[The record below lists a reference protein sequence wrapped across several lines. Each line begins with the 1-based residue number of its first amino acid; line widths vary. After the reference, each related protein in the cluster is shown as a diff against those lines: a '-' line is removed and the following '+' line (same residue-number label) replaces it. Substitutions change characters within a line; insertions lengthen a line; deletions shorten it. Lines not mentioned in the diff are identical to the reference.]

1 MEASG
6 QAATPNA
13 QLRSQWTNPSDIL
26 SLLLLVGGDVIQKAL
41 GQRAGHR
48 FTPVAFSFGWVSYAF
63 SVLLSAVGEKKI
75 MPEPDCPA
83 IVVNTSSG
91 YSRTN
96 RSWIIGRMVRDVEH
110 WMNPEARDDLVKML
124 ENAQKIENAKVA
136 ETNNKRAPQKPAQR
150 PQRIIKRG
158 LCVSIC
164 RSAPDPKPYR
174 PRSDLMCYISP
185 LVTILQLGI
194 AAIPCGLYGEW
205 QILVVT
211 ACGTLLAF
219 LTGILPQ
226 WSEEK
231 WACRILD
238 ERSANKTV
246 ALTRG
251 NGAQH
256 VIIIIGNEGGYDLE
270 DLAAS
275 EAVPEHLTTVWIFG
289 ILLLWTALLITVSG
303 IKANTWYLVAVGA
316 LGTLQNIYIA
326 GTPRAPDALGVRL
339 EYLGH
344 CVRRKAMGALMEAEI
359 RCAAQYQKPGVAK
372 SLIPVFLDGE
382 IWPSE
387 RDWWALP
394 LELKTS
400 LFRQGFW
407 EKKKAEQLE
416 MIARV
421 KAQSSNQSEFASSR
435 P

>member
-1 MEASG
+1 METG
-6 QAATPNA
+6 DQATTPNN

-96 RSWIIGRMVRDVEH
+96 RSWILGRMVRDVEH
-110 WMNPEARDDLVKML
+110 WMNPEARGDLVDL
-124 ENAQKIENAKVA
+124 LADAQRRENAKVA
-136 ETNNKRAPQKPAQR
+136 EANSKRAPQKPAQR
-150 PQRIIKRG
+150 PQKITKKG
-158 LCVSIC
+158 LCVSIY
-164 RSAPDPKPYR
+164 RSVPDPKPYR

-185 LVTILQLGI
+185 LVTLLQLGI
-194 AAIPCGLYGEW
+194 AAIPCGLYHEW

-238 ERSANKTV
+238 ESSANKTV

-256 VIIIIGNEGGYDLE
+256 VIIIFGVEGGYDLE

-275 EAVPEHLTTVWIFG
+275 EAVPERLTTVWIFG

-326 GTPRAPDALGVRL
+326 GTPRAPDAFGVRL
-339 EYLGH
+339 EYLGL
-344 CVRRKAMGALMEAEI
+344 CVRWKVMGALMETEI
-359 RCAAQYQKPGVAK
+359 RCATQFQKPGVAK
-372 SLIPVFLDGE
+372 SLIPIFFPGD
-382 IWPSE
+382 IRQSE
-387 RDWWALP
+387 RDWWDLP

-407 EKKKAEQLE
+407 GKKKAEQLE
-416 MIARV
+416 MIAQV
-421 KAQSSNQSEFASSR
+421 KEQPSDQREQLH
-435 P
+435 